1 MIQAD
6 NDIRVQ
12 ITADRAETRQKI
24 ARAVALGLPLLA
36 NTNLMWAGAP
46 IGTHE
51 VMTTQQLIQAIA
63 PVDFDNYRLH
73 EHLQFTAKVARKI
86 GERLQQKQSLQYANL
101 NLDELEIVGL
111 LHDSGRTITHAWFRN
126 DLIGGHLLKKLGIR
140 GDITPKIPPIKIF
153 IKKDPGSQEQI
164 NKVFNDLSIEHKIM
178 IMADL
183 CGKRQP
189 NGGILSFDEVIQIC
203 HKTTIKRY
211 EATAEHKLLYPSQRL
226 LTQDVIDFS
235 EKVYRK
241 LYTFFDSLG
250 VNLEEIRREIIKEED
265 ENPIQAVIFDVGG
278 VLISNPHEAILSNEA
293 ILPNIA
299 QAFQIEPETALQA
312 WEEHIPQL
320 QVGKLTEEEFW
331 RAYAAAVQK
340 PLPNNYTALLME
352 PRSAREIRPEM
363 RKIIDRIRV
372 RGLKLGILSDTVEP
386 HMRENQAKG
395 VYDGFDAVSLSPQI
409 KSTKMSE
416 AAFRIAALRLWLPP
430 QACIFI
436 DDRKAYAD
444 RASHIGM
451 KGIHFESPQQLEM
464 ALKEKG
470 ILA

>member
-1 MIQAD
+1 MIQTYS
-6 NDIRVQ
+6 DISAR
-12 ITADRAETRQKI
+12 ITADRTETRQKI

-36 NTNLMWAGAP
+36 NTNLVRAGAP
-46 IGTHE
+46 IGPHE
-51 VMTTQQLIQAIA
+51 VTAAQQLIQAIA
-63 PVDFDNYRLH
+63 PVDIDNYSLH

-86 GERLQQKQSLQYANL
+86 GERLIQEQPWQYANL
-101 NLDELEIVGL
+101 NLDELEVLGL
-111 LHDSGRTITHAWFRN
+111 LHDIGRFFTHAWLRN
-126 DLIGGHLLKKLGIR
+126 ELVEKHFLNKLGVR
-140 GDITPKIPPIKIF
+140 RDIIQKIPLVTIF

-183 CGKRQP
+183 GGKRQS
-189 NGGILSFDEVIQIC
+189 NGGILPFEDVMQN
-203 HKTTIKRY
+203 HKTALKRY
-211 EATAEHKLLYPSQRL
+211 GATTERELLYPSQRL

-250 VNLEEIRREIIKEED
+250 VNLEEIRKDIVKEE
-265 ENPIQAVIFDVGG
+265 EESPIQAVIFDVGG
-278 VLISNPHEAILSNEA
+278 VLISNPNEAILSNEA
-293 ILPNIA
+293 ILANIA
-299 QAFQIEPETALQA
+299 QAFQIEPEAALLA
-312 WEEHIPQL
+312 WEEYIPPL

-331 RAYAAAVQK
+331 RAYATAVQK
-340 PLPNNYTALLME
+340 PLPRNYTTLLME

-363 RKIIDRIRV
+363 RKIIDRV
-372 RGLKLGILSDTVEP
+372 RERGFKLGILSDTVEP

-430 QACIFI
+430 QACAFI
-436 DDRKAYAD
+436 DDRQAYAD
-444 RASHIGM
+444 RASHVGM
-451 KGIHFESPQQLEM
+451 RGIHFESPQQLEI

-470 ILA
+470 ILE